1 MGDNGK
7 TYRGVPISE
16 VYDRGSTNYRN
27 GWKDGVDA
35 HYDRTLELAAAQQDP
50 TALKLTGWARQDV
63 TAFAHQVQDNPDEAR
78 QIVRSLSPADRAVL
92 QFHLHE
98 LSRIAEEEDSF
109 RETEDRR
116 RARLSYGD
124 RPGAVPD
131 GIGPFEI
138 G

>member
-1 MGDNGK
+1 MSIFRMLKTTGQIQDPPGK
-7 TYRGVPISE
+7 R
-16 VYDRGSTNYRN
+16 
-27 GWKDGVDA
+27 VDPVERYAAA
-35 HYDRTLELAAAQQDP
+35 HPDEEIELDAAEDLAAVR
-50 TALKLTGWARQDV
+50 ALVHVL
-63 TAFAHQVQDNPDEAR
+63 QDNPDEAR

-92 QFHLHE
+92 QFHLRE
-98 LSRIAEEEDSF
+98 LSRITDEEDSF

-131 GIGPFEI
+131 SIGPFEI